1 MKQYIAGVACVAT
14 AVLTAPALTS
24 TAYAAQPGDPVTA
37 LKSRI
42 RSGHGVKFADITKM
56 SDSSGNKKVFAQRK
70 GVFRFGTSGIAASDQ
85 TGRLR
90 FTKSEIDAL
99 TGGNEEEPSK
109 WLTGLAKPERVIR
122 IGNVTYVSGGVFGEY
137 LPEDKSWLRLPVPSL
152 GATGTTSQVVNVAEP
167 ATLKALL
174 AHATQSAGSYRGK
187 ITFGELYRVSPW
199 FRAATMAPPTGKA
212 KKTVVSWSLSVDA
225 NRLARRLTA
234 TYPLGAGGVKLTVE
248 TDYSGWGSPVTVK
261 APPADQVAGPRDL
274 QDGMK
279 ADDSPIPLLTP

>member
-1 MKQYIAGVACVAT
+1 MKRYIAGVACAAT

-24 TAYAAQPGDPVTA
+24 AAYAAQPGDPVTA
-37 LKSRI
+37 LKSQI

-56 SDSSGNKKVFAQRK
+56 SDSSGNRKIFAQRK
-70 GVFRFGTSGIAASDQ
+70 GAFQFGTSGIAASDQ
-85 TGRLR
+85 TGKLR
-90 FTKSEIDAL
+90 FTKRELDAL
-99 TGGNEEEPSK
+99 TGGSEEEPSK

-122 IGNVTYVSGGVFGEY
+122 IGNVTYISGGIFGEY
-137 LPEDKSWLRLPVPSL
+137 IPEDKSWLRLPTPSL
-152 GATGTTSQVVNVAEP
+152 GAIGPMSQVVNVAEP

-199 FRAATMAPPTGKA
+199 FRAATMAPPTGRD

-225 NRLARRLTA
+225 NRLAKRLTT
-234 TYPLGAGGVKLTVE
+234 TYPLGAGGTKLTVE

-261 APPADQVAGPRDL
+261 APPAGEVAKPGDL
-274 QDGMK
+274 QDGMN
-279 ADDSPIPLLTP
+279 ADNSPIPLLNN